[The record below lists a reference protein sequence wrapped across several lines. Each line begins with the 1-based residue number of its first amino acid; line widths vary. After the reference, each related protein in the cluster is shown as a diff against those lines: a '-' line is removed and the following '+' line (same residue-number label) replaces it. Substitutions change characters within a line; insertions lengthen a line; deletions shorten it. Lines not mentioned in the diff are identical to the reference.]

1 MSKMQKNVVNYF
13 PHDANAS
20 SSDTLTVLQARFG
33 NDGYAFWFKLLEKLA
48 ATDGHCLDCS
58 NPIKWQLFLAKVGV
72 NEITGVEIVNLLV
85 EIKAIDKGLWGSR
98 LIWCQNLIDNIVIV
112 YKNRRR
118 ELPLKPLTTGNNAKT
133 TGKNGITT
141 TGEPH
146 SRVEYSKVEY
156 MVIAKY
162 PNIKL
167 TQGEYDKLF
176 AKFDYKGTM
185 DRIENLSLYIGSKGD
200 HYKSHYFTILSWD
213 RRDARDKPKRPRG
226 EDKW

>member
-1 MSKMQKNVVNYF
+1 MARPQKQTVDYF
-13 PHDANAS
+13 PHYANRKK
-20 SSDTLTVLQARFG
+20 TIFILEQRYG
-33 NDGYAFWFKLLEKLA
+33 NDGYAFWFKLLESLA
-48 ATDGHCLDCS
+48 ETDGHYLDLS
-58 NPIKWQLFLAKVGV
+58 DETAWEFLQAKTRQSDSFCT
-72 NEITGVEIVNLLV
+72 EILSLLV
-85 EIKAIDKGLWGSR
+85 KLGAVDRELWR
-98 LIWCQNLIDNIVIV
+98 DYKVIWCQNFVDGIADV
-112 YKNRRR
+112 YKNRRASTPVR
-118 ELPLKPLTTGNNAKT
+118 PSFYSQELPLASVSTDGN
-133 TGKNGITT
+133 
-141 TGEPH
+141 PQ
-146 SRVEYSKVEY
+146 SKVKETKLKY